1 MEVVKII
8 SSSEDILPL
17 KFLSPMS
24 RDWSVIS
31 LEILMPL
38 YYWMKLN
45 RKEIVLRLSDVSYRV
60 TCEGAVSDFGTERF
74 FNKDSL
80 DRFDNSCQMDIP
92 ESDIDLSLQ
101 PRSDIDLSLQP
112 SDADILGEYKVSFI
126 DLVKIF
132 TSVSNGYIVGF
143 SSDKWFNIVLSKA
156 FYNFYVHIDD
166 ITELGIRIKEAVES
180 KKFSLCE

>member
-8 SSSEDILPL
+8 SSSGDILPL

-74 FNKDSL
+74 FNQDSL

-92 ESDIDLSLQ
+92 ESDIDLLLQ
-101 PRSDIDLSLQP
+101 SSDV
-112 SDADILGEYKVSFI
+112 DILGEYKVSFI

-132 TSVSNGYIVGF
+132 TSVNNGYIVGF
-143 SSDKWFNIVLSKA
+143 SSDNGFNIVMSKA
-156 FYNFYVHIDD
+156 FYNFYSHIND
-166 ITELGIRIKEAVES
+166 TTKLGIRIKEAVES
-180 KKFSLCE
+180 KKFSLCER